1 MNVNMSSIP
10 MKEDLCAIE
19 YSLLTSKIENSDQNI
34 LGKSV
39 GVGDSSKEVLT
50 KRGAIDKQET
60 VVSTSTSVLETPA
73 VPQAQVQPLNVPTSI
88 QSTIPQAETTP
99 VEVNGQIAELD
110 KPMDVTSVPGFV
122 GEALASN
129 GINLQP
135 QQQFPEPEPLNASV
149 ELEKD
154 KFSTEMPLIN
164 ESNNVGATEVT
175 PVQNEIKI
183 DIPQMEP
190 VQAMPPTGID
200 EGLFVNNTQQEP
212 TAVVEPTPSELPVM
226 PEVPLLQETEPVQA
240 EVQEPST
247 LEPAPAAEPTP
258 SELPVMPEP
267 APLQELEPVQAT
279 VQEPSTLEPAPTV
292 QEPVVE
298 PIQAEVKENNN
309 IDFNKAISEAKARIL
324 SVVEEE
330 FKSLETQF
338 SLSNSSSAEETT
350 AIKDAVKD
358 GMEKIE
364 SSVNNNILNFANP
377 IPAVNNAEPQTE
389 VPLAVG
395 L

>member
-1 MNVNMSSIP
+1 MPEVP
-10 MKEDLCAIE
+10 
-19 YSLLTSKIENSDQNI
+19 LL
-34 LGKSV
+34 
-39 GVGDSSKEVLT
+39 
-50 KRGAIDKQET
+50 QET
-60 VVSTSTSVLETPA
+60 
-73 VPQAQVQPLNVPTSI
+73 
-88 QSTIPQAETTP
+88 
-99 VEVNGQIAELD
+99 
-110 KPMDVTSVPGFV
+110 
-122 GEALASN
+122 
-129 GINLQP
+129 
-135 QQQFPEPEPLNASV
+135 
-149 ELEKD
+149 
-154 KFSTEMPLIN
+154 
-164 ESNNVGATEVT
+164 
-175 PVQNEIKI
+175 
-183 DIPQMEP
+183 EP
-190 VQAMPPTGID
+190 VQA
-200 EGLFVNNTQQEP
+200 EVQEP
-212 TAVVEPTPSELPVM
+212 STLEPAPAAEPTPSELPVM

-240 EVQEPST
+240 TVQEPST